1 LAQALSFVDA
11 SVSEGALLG
20 KFAREILSLNLSCT
34 DDIRSWW
41 EAAVNEEA
49 LWFERAVGQGASLDL
64 LEFFCPGDGE
74 PTSVRAGVQIRANAR
89 VTEQAQQWMWLAAV
103 RAQAKRWEGMAKRSA
118 NAWLNL
124 GWSAAQVEPA
134 RVFARV
140 RKREAAAQAKAWVE
154 QALAQGTPLFMIGY
168 FFCIFVFG
176 SLTLFPSPGAQGWPS
191 KSGWRG
197 AARGRLGK
205 VQGMLLLLLLSSSSS
220 SWSPSSFS
228 SSLLL

>member
-1 LAQALSFVDA
+1 MRRSPKVRF
-11 SVSEGALLG
+11 G
-20 KFAREILSLNLSCT
+20 KIAREILSLNLSCT
-34 DDIRSWW
+34 DDIRSWR
-41 EAAVNEEA
+41 EAAMNEEA
-49 LWFERAVGQGASLDL
+49 LWFERAVGQGASRVYL
-64 LEFFCPGDGE
+64 LGFFCPGDGE

-154 QALAQGTPLFMIGY
+154 QALAQGT
-168 FFCIFVFG
+168 
-176 SLTLFPSPGAQGWPS
+176 
-191 KSGWRG
+191 
-197 AARGRLGK
+197 
-205 VQGMLLLLLLSSSSS
+205 
-220 SWSPSSFS
+220 
-228 SSLLL
+228 SSLMWRLLVCVCLGH

>member
-1 LAQALSFVDA
+1 MRRSPKVRF
-11 SVSEGALLG
+11 G
-20 KFAREILSLNLSCT
+20 KIAREILSLNLSCT

-49 LWFERAVGQGASLDL
+49 LWFERAVGQGASRVDL

-154 QALAQGTPLFMIGY
+154 QALAQGTPLLMIGY
-168 FFCIFVFG
+168 LFCIFCIWVIDPF
-176 SLTLFPSPGAQGWPS
+176 SLPRRAGVAL
-191 KSGWRG
+191 KERL
-197 AARGRLGK
+197 ARGRTGPLGQGTAHHVVSCGVK
-205 VQGMLLLLLLSSSSS
+205 VLSG
-220 SWSPSSFS
+220 
-228 SSLLL
+228 